1 MGESEQKGKEEGE
14 LKASAPKFI
23 AFSDILYKALTEAY
37 ILLRI
42 KGNYK
47 NV

>member
-1 MGESEQKGKEEGE
+1 MGK
-14 LKASAPKFI
+14 LKAFGPKFI
-23 AFSDILYKALTEAY
+23 ASSDTLYRALIEAY
-37 ILLRI
+37 ILLGV

>member
-1 MGESEQKGKEEGE
+1 MRETEGKEKHLGK
-14 LKASAPKFI
+14 LKAFAPKFI
-23 AFSDILYKALTEAY
+23 AFSDTLYRALTEAY
-37 ILLRI
+37 ILLRV